1 MKNNMNDKLYKHM
14 IWIIDNLKD
23 RIEKD
28 PYVIAFGDVN
38 LMYVDDNDVLNDINH
53 VALMSSMEGYYNRA
67 NYEIKHLYFN
77 RALAN
82 YRFLFD
88 QARMYKQIPIE
99 YLIGFAKLLLY
110 LNEILLCYD
119 FSKFLYFSITNI
131 HKEYETEAAELLDFI
146 KEIEVIF
153 EEMKNSKDTTKLK
166 AYIENKIINKENILY
181 KDDKAIINEIMNIEA

>member
-1 MKNNMNDKLYKHM
+1 MNDKLYKHM

-23 RIEKD
+23 RIKKD

-53 VALMSSMEGYYNRA
+53 VALMSLMKGYYNRA

-77 RALAN
+77 QALAS

-88 QARMYKQIPIE
+88 QARMYKQIPIK

-131 HKEYETEAAELLDFI
+131 HKEHETEAAELLDFI

>member
-1 MKNNMNDKLYKHM
+1 MNDKLYKHM

-28 PYVIAFGDVN
+28 PYVIAFGNVD
-38 LMYVDDNDVLNDINH
+38 LMYVDNIDEVNDISH
-53 VALMSSMEGYYNRA
+53 AALMSSMKGYYNRA
-67 NYEIKHLYFN
+67 NNDIKHLYFN
-77 RALAN
+77 QALVS

-88 QARMYKQIPIE
+88 QARMYKQIQIK

-131 HKEYETEAAELLDFI
+131 HKEHETEAVELLVFI
-146 KEIEVIF
+146 KEIEAIF
-153 EEMKNSKDTTKLK
+153 EEMKNSEDTTKLK

-181 KDDKAIINEIMNIEA
+181 KDDKAIINEIMNIEV

>member
-1 MKNNMNDKLYKHM
+1 MNDKLYKHM
-14 IWIIDNLKD
+14 IWIVDNLKD
-23 RIEKD
+23 RIKKD
-28 PYVIAFGDVN
+28 PYVIAFGNVD

-53 VALMSSMEGYYNRA
+53 VALMSSMKGYYNRA
-67 NYEIKHLYFN
+67 NNDIKHLYFN
-77 RALAN
+77 QALAS

-88 QARMYKQIPIE
+88 QARMYKQIPIK

-131 HKEYETEAAELLDFI
+131 HKEHETEAAELLEFI
-146 KEIEVIF
+146 KEIEAIF
-153 EEMKNSKDTTKLK
+153 QEIKNSKDTTKLK

>member
-1 MKNNMNDKLYKHM
+1 MNDKLYKHM

-23 RIEKD
+23 RIKKD

-53 VALMSSMEGYYNRA
+53 VALMSSMKGYYNRA
-67 NYEIKHLYFN
+67 NNDIKHLYFN
-77 RALAN
+77 QALAS

-88 QARMYKQIPIE
+88 QARIYKQIPIK

-131 HKEYETEAAELLDFI
+131 HKEHETEAAELLEFI
-146 KEIEVIF
+146 KEIEAIF
-153 EEMKNSKDTTKLK
+153 QEIKNSKDTTKLK

>member
-1 MKNNMNDKLYKHM
+1 MNDKLYKHM

-23 RIEKD
+23 RIKKD

-53 VALMSSMEGYYNRA
+53 VALMSLMKGYYNRA

-77 RALAN
+77 QALAS

-88 QARMYKQIPIE
+88 QARMYKQIPIK

-131 HKEYETEAAELLDFI
+131 HKEHETEAAELLEFI
-146 KEIEVIF
+146 KEIEAIF
-153 EEMKNSKDTTKLK
+153 QEIKNSKDTTKLK